1 MRKSVALALP
11 VMVVSALLVG
21 TASFAGDGPES
32 GVPVGDFVVP
42 FDVLDVTGPNAGK
55 TLCYR

>member
-1 MRKSVALALP
+1 MRKFAALALP
-11 VMVVSALLVG
+11 AMVVSAVLVG
-21 TASFAGDGPES
+21 TAVFAGDGPES

-42 FDVLDVTGPNAGK
+42 FDVLDVTGPSAGQ